1 MLMPPLILNR
11 KIWAMAAKNAK
22 LGKSLDLKKDVIFK
36 LFFGGTSAE
45 SSYCR
50 CHLLSAVLGRK
61 VLEAKVLNPQLTLWR
76 MEAKSPVLDL
86 HCRLEDGSEV
96 DVELQQRYY
105 KDEFVN
111 RSVYYASKLLS
122 DSLNRGKKYSSLSNA
137 YQITFMNFI
146 TENDEKLHHAYQL
159 YERDTKSLLTDML
172 QIHFIELPK
181 LKSIFSKNHEQLS
194 DLELWAMIILSGDDP
209 NIKSWLSQYAGHK
222 EELGMVSKLLAKL
235 SLSRKNWA
243 YQLSAEKWER
253 DWTSRWHTGI
263 DDAREEGFE
272 QGISQGERKRALEDA
287 QRLLAL
293 HVLTNEQI
301 AQTVALSLEEVQALS
316 LKMES

>member
-1 MLMPPLILNR
+1 MRTAP
-11 KIWAMAAKNAK
+11 KW
-22 LGKSLDLKKDVIFK
+22 
-36 LFFGGTSAE
+36 T
-45 SSYCR
+45 
-50 CHLLSAVLGRK
+50 
-61 VLEAKVLNPQLTLWR
+61 W
-76 MEAKSPVLDL
+76 
-86 HCRLEDGSEV
+86 
-96 DVELQQRYY
+96 
-105 KDEFVN
+105 
-111 RSVYYASKLLS
+111 
-122 DSLNRGKKYSSLSNA
+122 
-137 YQITFMNFI
+137 NFI

-181 LKSIFSKNHEQLS
+181 LKSIFSKKHEQLS

-209 NIKSWLSQYAGHK
+209 NIKSWLSQYADHK

-253 DWTSRWHTGI
+253 DWASRWHTGI
-263 DDAREEGFE
+263 DDAREEG
-272 QGISQGERKRALEDA
+272 ERKRALETA

-301 AQTVALSLEEVQALS
+301 AQTVALSLEEVQTLS
-316 LKMES
+316 LKMKS